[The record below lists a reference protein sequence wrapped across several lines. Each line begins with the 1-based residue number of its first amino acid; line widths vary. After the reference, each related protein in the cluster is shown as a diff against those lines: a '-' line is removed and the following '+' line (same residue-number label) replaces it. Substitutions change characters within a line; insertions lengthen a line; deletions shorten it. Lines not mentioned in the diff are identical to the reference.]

1 MPAMKFQFNSKLG
14 LIKASNVL
22 VKERKK
28 ALQVPN
34 LTDTRKI
41 KTL

>member
-1 MPAMKFQFNSKLG
+1 MKFKFNSKLG

-28 ALQVPN
+28 TLQDPN